1 MSSEIIVRYDT
12 VCLEDLNVTG
22 MMHNSHLA
30 KSIQSASWS
39 EFVRMLEYKA
49 DRYGKNVIKIG
60 RFEPSS
66 KTCSCCGYVKS
77 DLQLNEREW
86 MCPHCGARHDR
97 DVNAAVNIKHF
108 ALRNNGPQVSGLPDV
123 EGSDTG
129 LPVKRQDSKSERR
142 LRH

>member
-1 MSSEIIVRYDT
+1 
-12 VCLEDLNVTG
+12 
-22 MMHNSHLA
+22 
-30 KSIQSASWS
+30 
-39 EFVRMLEYKA
+39 MLEYKA